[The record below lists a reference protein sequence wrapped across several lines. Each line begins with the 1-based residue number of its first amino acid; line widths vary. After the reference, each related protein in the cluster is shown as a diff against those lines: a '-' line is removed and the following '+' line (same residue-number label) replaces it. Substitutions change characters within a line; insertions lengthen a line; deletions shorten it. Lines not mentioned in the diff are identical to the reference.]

1 MNGWFDGKGNRPGV
15 CSGSIPGGK
24 PGQKRTALFLTPAS
38 PHAADAVD
46 GPKPGRKRDLVFPGG
61 GGFTLVELLV
71 VITII
76 GILIALLLPAVQ
88 AAREAARRAQC
99 QNNLKQIGLALHNYH
114 QAVGSFPPGKIT
126 EGRCC
131 DRPSMITWTISIL
144 PYLEQQA
151 LYDRYD
157 QRKFNEDPANQFVR
171 EAMVQAYMCPVEE
184 GVRDLDYPESGPGYQ
199 IQYRRGSYRAV
210 EGMSDGTGWWDSH
223 EGSHFPMS
231 LRGVLHVV
239 ADRAR
244 PEWSPSEVPRPL
256 TTETIENIRDGT
268 SNTLMVGEMAT
279 RTHPRRRTFWAY
291 AYTSYNTSAAV
302 PQSRTLLGD
311 YDRCV
316 EIGGTGGSNPC
327 KRGWGS
333 YHPGIIQF
341 ALCDGS
347 VRAISQQIDINL
359 FCALATIAGGEVAQ
373 LPP

>member
-1 MNGWFDGKGNRPGV
+1 MNGQYVGEGCRRGFWGTWRRN
-15 CSGSIPGGK
+15 GGWYK
-24 PGQKRTALFLTPAS
+24 APSEPLLFWS
-38 PHAADAVD
+38 P
-46 GPKPGRKRDLVFPGG
+46 PGRSSVH
-61 GGFTLVELLV
+61 GFTLVELLV

-99 QNNLKQIGLALHNYH
+99 QNNLKQIALALHNYH
-114 QAVGSFPPGKIT
+114 QALRCFPPGKIT
-126 EGRCC
+126 EGACC
-131 DRPSMITWTISIL
+131 ERPSMITWTISIL
-144 PYLEQQA
+144 PYLEQQG

-157 QRKFNEDPANQFVR
+157 QTKFNEDPANQFVR
-171 EAMVQAYMCPVEE
+171 EAMVQVYICPSDE
-184 GVRDLDYPESGPGYQ
+184 GARDLDYPESGPGASL
-199 IQYRRGSYRAV
+199 QYRRGSYRAMA
-210 EGMSDGTGWWDSH
+210 GMTDGTGWWDDQQNA
-223 EGSHFPMS
+223 GQPMKN
-231 LRGVLHVV
+231 RGVLHVV

-256 TTETIENIRDGT
+256 STETIDQIRDGT
-268 SNTLMVGEMAT
+268 SNTLLVGEMTT

-291 AYTSYNTSAAV
+291 AYTSYNTSGAV

-311 YDRCV
+311 YDQCSA
-316 EIGGTGGSNPC
+316 IGGTGGDNPC

-333 YHPGIIQF
+333 GHPGIIQF

-359 FCALATIAGGEVAQ
+359 FCALATIAGGEPAQ